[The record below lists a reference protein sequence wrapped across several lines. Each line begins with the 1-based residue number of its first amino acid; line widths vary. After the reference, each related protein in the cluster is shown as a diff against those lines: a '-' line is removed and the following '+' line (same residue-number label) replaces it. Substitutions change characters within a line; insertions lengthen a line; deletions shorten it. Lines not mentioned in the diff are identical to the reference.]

1 MKEHMKS
8 IAVFFG
14 LTIAGVVFALATT
27 SLFFYFTQNSPWVKK
42 DYFEFYGGN
51 MFPEGGDM
59 GPGESKSV
67 NFAFTS
73 DATVDAYAVVR
84 VVMPLAPAGTY
95 GLYSLSG
102 GSGWSQI
109 ENGVVGDRWVEV
121 YRYDAVLVPGGT
133 TSPLA
138 TTATMSTI
146 SRAEYAMIDDINV
159 EVNCYACGTEDTD
172 DAWSAIRDNYGL

>member
-1 MKEHMKS
+1 
-8 IAVFFG
+8 
-14 LTIAGVVFALATT
+14 
-27 SLFFYFTQNSPWVKK
+27 
-42 DYFEFYGGN
+42 

-73 DATVDAYAVVR
+73 DATVDAYAVVK

-95 GLYSLSG
+95 GLYELSG
-102 GSGWSQI
+102 GSGWSRI
-109 ENGVVGDRWVEV
+109 EAGGANGQWVEF
-121 YRYDAVLVPGGT
+121 YRYDDVLVPGGT

-138 TTATMSTI
+138 TTATLSTI

-159 EVNCYACGTEDTD
+159 EVHCYACGTDDTGMD
-172 DAWSAIRDNYGL
+172 DAWGAIRENYGL